1 MRMVRPWCAAV
12 AAAALAACVPRT
24 APPAPAAMPAPVPVP
39 PPPAPAPAPAPPAA
53 WEDGPLSPGDWTYNT
68 DSGPGVAVFEQNG
81 LGIFVVLCAQDR
93 RISLVRMGVAGGAP
107 LIVRTSFGERALP
120 TPGFVPEANA
130 TLAAS
135 DPLLDQIAF
144 SRGRFLVR
152 FEGAADLVLPT
163 WPEPARAIEQ
173 CRG

>member
-1 MRMVRPWCAAV
+1 MSVTARSLVTVV
-12 AAAALAACVPRT
+12 AAAAVLAACVQRA
-24 APPAPAAMPAPVPVP
+24 APPAPVAP
-39 PPPAPAPAPAPPAA
+39 PPPAPAPSAPPPAPPPVA
-53 WEDGPLSPGDWTYNT
+53 WEDGPLSPGDWTYHT
-68 DSGPGVAVFEQNG
+68 DSGPGAAVFGQDG
-81 LGIFVVLCAQDR
+81 QGIFVLLCAEAR
-93 RISLVRMGVAGGAP
+93 RISLIRIGVAGGAP

-120 TPGFVPEANA
+120 TPGLVPEARA
-130 TLAAS
+130 VLAAS

-152 FEGAADLVLPT
+152 LEGAADLVLPT